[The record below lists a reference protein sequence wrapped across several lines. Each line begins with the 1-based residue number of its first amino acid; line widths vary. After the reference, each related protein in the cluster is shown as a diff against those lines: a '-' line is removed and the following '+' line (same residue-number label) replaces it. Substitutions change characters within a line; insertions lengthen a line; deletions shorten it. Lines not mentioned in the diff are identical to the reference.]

1 MRLAQPVDISF
12 WIWLSVLTGIAGFGL
27 SAMISAYWGRGSV
40 AVMFPEP
47 LAPSPIPTLSPE
59 AATQF
64 EQGCEQYRA
73 GKYREAVTRFVEAL
87 RLDPQFAEAQH
98 NRARATANL
107 RRITE
112 AISQLVVASDLY
124 SQQGDGEM
132 LMQLKQDLGL
142 IGGSV
147 PLSKSLSTDATST
160 DTT

>member
-1 MRLAQPVDISF
+1 VDISF
-12 WIWLSVLTGIAGFGL
+12 WIWLTVLVGIAGFGL

-40 AVMFPEP
+40 AVVFPEP
-47 LAPSPIPTLSPE
+47 LAPDPVPTLSPE

-64 EQGCEQYRA
+64 QLGCEQYRA
-73 GKYREAVTRFVEAL
+73 GSYRQAVTCFVEAL

-112 AISQLVVASDLY
+112 AISELVKASDLY

-132 LMQLKQDLGL
+132 LIQLKQDLAV

-147 PLSKSLSTDATST
+147 PLSKTLNQGST
-160 DTT
+160 